1 MRSARRHRDLVRL
14 LGCVAAAQVATLAA
28 MSSHGMGIFDP
39 YCDWSA
45 VHDYY
50 GESPSPEVVEA
61 AAEAVGSIFSP
72 EMANEKGLPY
82 PFGWGGGSGIVIC
95 GTEPDGAHRFLTA
108 EHVVEWWED
117 TDQNKGGSAGL
128 FGAKVSMDYQT
139 YEGYTPAHLPA
150 DRRFCEITDVLERGS
165 EAPGWGK
172 LDYAILAL
180 DCGDYQP
187 ECVNAA
193 AGFIDEEEPIFL
205 LHHPAK
211 SDVTYYCGINHSY
224 YLPFSAFLSLPKL
237 VSTGWFSHFA
247 PLVTENYNY
256 YALFH
261 YEADTLVGS
270 SGAGVLVERDG
281 EPVLVGLH
289 TGYAGEKPTLKEGE
303 YNRGVA
309 LSALC
314 RVSPRIRG
322 ITTDADEDADQDG
335 LSNCQ
340 DNCPHHPNADQAD
353 CDRDGI
359 GDVCDDDICVDF
371 CDDEVGYYLVSPNQ
385 TVLVGATPP
394 KMKVSW
400 CATGKTVSTG
410 DEMVLLP
417 YSDVQL
423 RWCDCSEHPEPPEGM
438 IVFNEPCSE
447 PYSGNC
453 RMNQPDED
461 AQIHFRHESWHMAS
475 WAPGT
480 EEVKLS
486 TPQSATLS
494 NPYYPSTEC
503 YQDATWSFWGQDQDS
518 TGWSTYHCGPGF
530 DLPGPPGISTLD
542 QALPH
547 VRDARLALVAISPE
561 HAAEAGSWAYG
572 PGLVSADA
580 AIAGLVHMVVDG
592 RSLDV
597 RALGY
602 GTGTEPGS
610 VPDTTAFAATRFA
623 LPAVD
628 AFGVAT
634 AGAEAAPFAL
644 AAFGGESASGARS
657 NRLWF
662 GVFAGLDREGT
673 PFFEWTDV
681 TPQGGPLPPARSG
694 ALLLPDNRGGRLLL
708 LGGVLESGAAATD
721 LWEYDLERGAWS
733 ELGTALLGL
742 AGGRFAM
749 FGGRA
754 YVVGEVAGEPGAR
767 ILRLDT
773 RVREPSFEEVGSL
786 ADGPGERQGAAVA
799 FAATRSGRL
808 LVYGGVDAGG
818 AARSDLWEYDLGTR
832 TWSRRLGD
840 CEGRW
845 CPAAGPGALLFANFQ
860 GRSAAVVSPRD
871 VNLYYKATG
880 DEGWKGGRELAGPP
894 PAMDCD
900 GDGVIE
906 PEMKVEG
913 RWAYLSGLVT
923 RAVWDD
929 PATGLVSKGTHDLRS
944 WVGGRVLRDKRAER
958 VRKLLGRYE
967 LWEVE

>member
-1 MRSARRHRDLVRL
+1 M
-14 LGCVAAAQVATLAA
+14 LA
-28 MSSHGMGIFDP
+28 
-39 YCDWSA
+39 
-45 VHDYY
+45 
-50 GESPSPEVVEA
+50 
-61 AAEAVGSIFSP
+61 
-72 EMANEKGLPY
+72 
-82 PFGWGGGSGIVIC
+82 
-95 GTEPDGAHRFLTA
+95 
-108 EHVVEWWED
+108 
-117 TDQNKGGSAGL
+117 
-128 FGAKVSMDYQT
+128 
-139 YEGYTPAHLPA
+139 
-150 DRRFCEITDVLERGS
+150 
-165 EAPGWGK
+165 
-172 LDYAILAL
+172 AILATVLTAGGSSFANKALLIIDTDYLGCSWPSPCEVRVHEILRETFGIKDEDIIKVWQRQDNLASDFPFVGPGFYGPSTPWHDAFDHLGNITEPHETVFVYYYGHGYPPYKYL
-180 DCGDYQP
+180 DVWQDWSLGKGGPYGPSQLTQGHVDGWWFRMWLEGLSLKARNVVFFLQSCWGGHFDFHTSEYSNVQGISAVGKCVCGGAPQGHSTSGCQEIWKDFFREYEDDNHATFRQ
-187 ECVNAA
+187 
-193 AGFIDEEEPIFL
+193 IFDRIAINNDNNSENWHTSCFSTWWGDL
-205 LHHPAK
+205 
-211 SDVTYYCGINHSY
+211 DVTAGLL
-224 YLPFSAFLSLPKL
+224 LPD
-237 VSTGWFSHFA
+237 H
-247 PLVTENYNY
+247 
-256 YALFH
+256 
-261 YEADTLVGS
+261 
-270 SGAGVLVERDG
+270 
-281 EPVLVGLH
+281 
-289 TGYAGEKPTLKEGE
+289 
-303 YNRGVA
+303 
-309 LSALC
+309 
-314 RVSPRIRG
+314 
-322 ITTDADEDADQDG
+322 DADGDG
-335 LSNCQ
+335 VDNID

-385 TVLVGATPP
+385 SLLIGGTPP